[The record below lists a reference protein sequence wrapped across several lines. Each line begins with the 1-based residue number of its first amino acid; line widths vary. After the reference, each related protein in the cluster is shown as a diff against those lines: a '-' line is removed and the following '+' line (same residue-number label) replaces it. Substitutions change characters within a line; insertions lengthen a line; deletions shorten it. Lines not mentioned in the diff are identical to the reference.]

1 MSVMQEL
8 AQAREPCL
16 DMADKL
22 AAVIQHAHQA
32 GESGTPTCLLSCLEP
47 RKQPFVWPLRM
58 RPIDLFVQVQ

>member
-22 AAVIQHAHQA
+22 AAVIQRAHQA
-32 GESGTPTCLLSCLEP
+32 GESGIPALLLLCLEP
-47 RKQPFVWPLRM
+47 GKQPFVWPLRM
-58 RPIDLFVQVQ
+58 QPIDLFIQVQ